1 MTYGEYTGDDAAH
14 DMINR
19 EQFMKQKYQ
28 EAVSY
33 EFGIGVDADFLKA
46 IEIYEI
52 AASRG
57 HPQSNLKLGMCYFHG
72 YGVTQNINKAIKN
85 FRKAGESGCALSC
98 FTLGWIYDEGILIS
112 KDDDKAE
119 YFYIKS
125 AEKGNGNA
133 QYNLSQLCLKI
144 SEKKAKESYEKKS
157 IEWLELAVKNGHPLA
172 QLSMGIHLV
181 NKNEGPEVDVHAN
194 QLFTLSAE
202 QGNIDAL
209 YQLGLMHLK
218 SYKKYKIEHD
228 LNMAFEFL
236 NKAKDAG
243 HIQAQVKIGDMC
255 YCWLGYDLDNTQFEN
270 IKIGGCEYEIGPDWG
285 HYLEAAKKGN
295 MEAKYKA
302 SIILLNENASCS
314 DGLEMLSSA
323 AYGNYPAAKYLLSVK
338 ELCELRSLLND
349 KGECENHKDI
359 FLRDIESIKSS
370 LEYAYEN
377 GVRDAKWQLAKL
389 YWQLYRAGY
398 GDTNCRSAL
407 THLMFLVEDY
417 HLLNYTEIHYFH
429 HLDDSNIDELVSLAK
444 SGDSKAQF
452 VLGTRYAKGLTVSQ
466 DLEKA
471 EFWYNQCI
479 GSGDPEILCRIAYI
493 YHIGDGV
500 NSDIHKCKEIMDS
513 YISKFPSLYDD
524 DINYRRGYIALHHD
538 KNKDDA
544 IKLFELASR
553 NANHLGATFQLAK
566 MYLNDNE
573 KYEDGVNMLI
583 SILDKKSIM
592 SDLGE
597 CCLLALVSEFLDN
610 VGNIARKNINDNVI
624 VPVLDEI
631 LSLPTNFDDEIR
643 NEALYH
649 IQY

>member
-1 MTYGEYTGDDAAH
+1 
-14 DMINR
+14 
-19 EQFMKQKYQ
+19 MKQKYQ

-119 YFYIKS
+119 YWYTKS
-125 AEKGNGNA
+125 AENGNSNA

-144 SEKKAKESYEKKS
+144 SEKTAKKSYEKKS

-172 QLSMGIHLV
+172 QLKMGIHLV

-218 SYKKYKIEHD
+218 SYKKNNVEHD
-228 LNMAFEFL
+228 INMAFEFL

-243 HIQAQVKIGDMC
+243 HIQAQVKIGDM
-255 YCWLGYDLDNTQFEN
+255 YCWLGYDLDNTQCEK
-270 IKIGGCEYEIGPDWG
+270 IMIGGREYEIGPGWE

-302 SIILLNENASCS
+302 GIIRLNEDASCS
-314 DGLEMLSSA
+314 DGLEMLASA

-338 ELCELRSLLND
+338 ELCELRSLLNG
-349 KGECENHKDI
+349 KGECENHKDR
-359 FLRDIESIKSS
+359 FLRDIESIKNS
-370 LEYAYEN
+370 LEYASEN

-398 GDTNCRSAL
+398 GDTNCRAAL
-407 THLMFLVEDY
+407 THLMYWVRDY
-417 HLLNYTEIHYFH
+417 HLLNYTEINYCH
-429 HLDDSNIDELVSLAK
+429 HLDDSTIDELVSLAK

-466 DLEKA
+466 DIEKA

-479 GSGDPEILCRIAYI
+479 GSGDREILCRLAYI

-500 NSDIHKCKEIMDS
+500 NADIHKCKKIMDS
-513 YISKFPSLYDD
+513 YISQFPSLYDD
-524 DINYRRGYIALHHD
+524 DINYRRGYIALHHY

-544 IKLFELASR
+544 IKSFELASR
-553 NANHLGATFQLAK
+553 NGVHLGATYKLAK

-573 KYEDGVNMLI
+573 KYEDGVHMLI
-583 SILDKKSIM
+583 SIIGRGV
-592 SDLGE
+592 SDPGE
-597 CCLLALVSEFLDN
+597 CSLLALINGYSEN
-610 VGNIARKNINDNVI
+610 ARSGIREDINKNVI
-624 VPVLDEI
+624 APILDDVLC
-631 LSLPTNFDDEIR
+631 LPTSFE
-643 NEALYH
+643 NEVSDAVGYLYH
-649 IQY
+649 IAN

>member
-1 MTYGEYTGDDAAH
+1 MTYREYTGDDAAN
-14 DMINR
+14 DMINK

-46 IEIYEI
+46 IAIYDVL
-52 AASRG
+52 ALRG

-72 YGVTQNINKAIKN
+72 HGVTQNINKAIKY

-112 KDDDKAE
+112 KDDNKAE
-119 YFYIKS
+119 YWYTKS
-125 AEKGNGNA
+125 AENGNGNA

-144 SEKKAKESYEKKS
+144 SEKTAKKNYEKMS

-172 QLSMGIHLV
+172 QLKMGIHLV

-209 YQLGLMHLK
+209 YQLGLIHLK
-218 SYKKYKIEHD
+218 SYKKYNVERDI
-228 LNMAFEFL
+228 NMAFEFF

-243 HIQAQVKIGDMC
+243 NIQAQVKIGDMC
-255 YCWLGYDLDNTQFEN
+255 CWLGYDLDNTQFEKN
-270 IKIGGCEYEIGPDWG
+270 KIGGREYEIGPGWG

-302 SIILLNENASCS
+302 GIIRLNEDASCS
-314 DGLEMLSSA
+314 DGLEMLASA

-338 ELCELRSLLND
+338 ELCELRSLLNG
-349 KGECENHKDI
+349 KGECENHKDR
-359 FLRDIESIKSS
+359 FLRDIESIKNS
-370 LEYAYEN
+370 LEYASEN
-377 GVRDAKWQLAKL
+377 GVRDANWQLAKL

-398 GDTNCRSAL
+398 GDTNCRAAL
-407 THLMFLVEDY
+407 THLMYWVRDY
-417 HLLNYTEIHYFH
+417 HLLNYTEINYCH
-429 HLDDSNIDELVSLAK
+429 HLDDSTIDELVSLAK

-466 DLEKA
+466 DIEKA

-479 GSGDPEILCRIAYI
+479 GSGDREILCRLAYI

-500 NSDIHKCKEIMDS
+500 NADINKCKSIMDS
-513 YISKFPSLYDD
+513 YISQFPSIYDD

-553 NANHLGATFQLAK
+553 NSVHLGATYKLAK

-573 KYEDGVNMLI
+573 KYEGGINMLI
-583 SILDKKSIM
+583 SILYKKGIM

-610 VGNIARKNINDNVI
+610 VGNIARKNINDKMI
-624 VPVLDEI
+624 IPVLDEI

-643 NEALYH
+643 KEVTVLTT
-649 IQY
+649 I

>member
-1 MTYGEYTGDDAAH
+1 MTYSEYTGDDAAH
-14 DMINR
+14 DMIKK

-33 EFGIGVDADFLKA
+33 EFGIGVGADFLKA

-72 YGVTQNINKAIKN
+72 YGVTQNINKAIKH

-98 FTLGWIYDEGILIS
+98 FTLGWIYDEGVLIS

-119 YFYIKS
+119 YWYTKS

-144 SEKKAKESYEKKS
+144 SEKTAKKSYEKMS

-172 QLSMGIHLV
+172 QLKMGIHLV
-181 NKNEGPEVDVHAN
+181 NKNEGPEGDVHAN

-218 SYKKYKIEHD
+218 SYKKYNIERD
-228 LNMAFEFL
+228 INIAFEFL

-243 HIQAQVKIGDMC
+243 HIQAQVKIGDM
-255 YCWLGYDLDNTQFEN
+255 YCWLGYDLDNTQCEK
-270 IKIGGCEYEIGPDWG
+270 IMIGGREYEIGPGWG
-285 HYLEAAKKGN
+285 HYFEAAKKDN

-302 SIILLNENASCS
+302 GIILLNKDASCS
-314 DGLEMLSSA
+314 DGLEMLASA

-338 ELCELRSLLND
+338 EICDLWPLLND
-349 KGECENHKDI
+349 HEDFELYKDR
-359 FLRDIESIKSS
+359 FSNDIEDIRSQLDYASKHGIKNAN
-370 LEYAYEN
+370 L
-377 GVRDAKWQLAKL
+377 QLAKL
-389 YWQLYRAGY
+389 YWSCYRAGKIDIELCEISSLLY
-398 GDTNCRSAL
+398 SWVSDYN
-407 THLMFLVEDY
+407 FLK
-417 HLLNYTEIHYFH
+417 YTEVPYCTY
-429 HLDDSNIDELVSLAK
+429 LDDISLDELISLAK

-466 DLEKA
+466 DIEKA

-479 GSGDPEILCRIAYI
+479 GSGDQEILCRLAYI

-500 NSDIHKCKEIMDS
+500 NADINKCKSIMDS
-513 YISKFPSLYDD
+513 YISQFPSLYDD

-544 IKLFELASR
+544 IKFFELASR
-553 NANHLGATFQLAK
+553 NSVHLGARYKLAK
-566 MYLNDNE
+566 IYLNDNE
-573 KYEDGVNMLI
+573 KYEDGINMLI
-583 SILDKKSIM
+583 SILYKKGIM

-643 NEALYH
+643 KEVLYH

>member
-1 MTYGEYTGDDAAH
+1 MTYSEYTGDNAAH
-14 DMINR
+14 DMIKK

-57 HPQSNLKLGMCYFHG
+57 HPKSNLKLGMCYFHG
-72 YGVTQNINKAIKN
+72 YGVTQNINKAIKH

-119 YFYIKS
+119 YWYTKS
-125 AEKGNGNA
+125 AENGNGNGNA

-144 SEKKAKESYEKKS
+144 SEKTAKKSYEKMS

-172 QLSMGIHLV
+172 QLKMGIHLV
-181 NKNEGPEVDVHAN
+181 NKNEGPEGDVHAN

-218 SYKKYKIEHD
+218 SYKKYNVERDI
-228 LNMAFEFL
+228 NMAFEFL

-255 YCWLGYDLDNTQFEN
+255 CWLEYDLDNTQFEK
-270 IKIGGCEYEIGPDWG
+270 IKIGGREYEIGPGWG
-285 HYLEAAKKGN
+285 YYLEAAKKGN

-302 SIILLNENASCS
+302 GIILLKEDASCS
-314 DGLEMLSSA
+314 DGLEMLASA
-323 AYGNYPAAKYLLSVK
+323 AYGNYPAAKYLLSMK
-338 ELCELRSLLND
+338 ELCELKSLLND
-349 KGECENHKDI
+349 KEECEKNKDI
-359 FLRDIESIKSS
+359 LLRDIGSIKNN
-370 LEYAYEN
+370 LEYASEN
-377 GVRDAKWQLAKL
+377 GIIDAKWQLAKL

-407 THLMFLVEDY
+407 THLMFLVKDY

-429 HLDDSNIDELVSLAK
+429 HLDDSTIDELVSLAK

-452 VLGTRYAKGLTVSQ
+452 ELGTRYAKGLAVSQ

-479 GSGDPEILCRIAYI
+479 GSGDPEILCRLAYI

-500 NSDIHKCKEIMDS
+500 NADIHKCKEIMDS
-513 YISKFPSLYDD
+513 YISQFPSLYDD

-553 NANHLGATFQLAK
+553 NANHLGATFKLAK

-573 KYEDGVNMLI
+573 KYEDGIHMLI
-583 SILDKKSIM
+583 SIIGRGV
-592 SDLGE
+592 SDPGE
-597 CCLLALVSEFLDN
+597 CSLLALINEYSENARSGIHEDINENVIAPILDDVLCLPTIFKNEVSE
-610 VGNIARKNINDNVI
+610 A
-624 VPVLDEI
+624 
-631 LSLPTNFDDEIR
+631 IR
-643 NEALYH
+643 QHVYC
-649 IQY
+649 

>member
-14 DMINR
+14 DMIKK

-57 HPQSNLKLGMCYFHG
+57 HPQSNLKLGMLYFHG
-72 YGVTQNINKAIKN
+72 HGVTQNINKAIKY
-85 FRKAGESGCALSC
+85 FGKAGENGCALSY
-98 FTLGWIYDEGILIS
+98 FTLGWIYDEGVLIP

-172 QLSMGIHLV
+172 QLKMGIHLV

-218 SYKKYKIEHD
+218 SYKKYNVERDI
-228 LNMAFEFL
+228 NMAFEFL

-270 IKIGGCEYEIGPDWG
+270 IKIGGREYEIGPDWG
-285 HYLEAAKKGN
+285 HYLEAAKKGS

-302 SIILLNENASCS
+302 SIILLNEDANCS
-314 DGLEMLSSA
+314 DGLEMLASA
-323 AYGNYPAAKYLLSVK
+323 AYGNYPVAKYLLSVK

-359 FLRDIESIKSS
+359 FIRDIESIKSS

-398 GDTNCRSAL
+398 GDTNCRAAL
-407 THLMFLVEDY
+407 THLMYWVRDY

-429 HLDDSNIDELVSLAK
+429 HLDDSTIDELVSLAK

-466 DLEKA
+466 DIEKA

-479 GSGDPEILCRIAYI
+479 GSGDQEILCRLAYI

-500 NSDIHKCKEIMDS
+500 NADINKCKSIMDS
-513 YISKFPSLYDD
+513 YISQFPSLYDD

-553 NANHLGATFQLAK
+553 NSVHLGARYKLAK
-566 MYLNDNE
+566 IYLNDNE
-573 KYEDGVNMLI
+573 KYEDGINMLI
-583 SILDKKSIM
+583 SILYQKGIM

-610 VGNIARKNINDNVI
+610 VGNVARKNINDQEI
-624 VPVLDEI
+624 SSVLDEI
-631 LSLPTNFDDEIR
+631 LSMPTNFDDEISKEVR
-643 NEALYH
+643 CH
-649 IQY
+649 IQC